1 MKVFRSSRLL
11 APALILLAAGQPV
24 SVYAQPAVQPAAQ
37 PQPAIPAPLTPPK
50 PEAAAPAPAPE
61 KPEADKKISFNF
73 KNAPFDQVLDFFSR
87 QTGLP
92 VIREAEPPASNV
104 TFISPEKYSR
114 DAAFDILNRLLYPH
128 GLQMRPQSGF
138 WLLSRLEEMK
148 SLGPV
153 VTATVPDNLGDTT
166 VVTVVV
172 PLNNA
177 QATLIA
183 DSIKPLVSKYG
194 SVTTLGPQNAL
205 VLVDTAA
212 QCRRLGEV
220 IHQLDSEPPTDARF
234 QLFPLEHAQASGI
247 IASLKGLMTE
257 KRVLQ
262 VMDKDGN
269 VRTREE
275 NRMDGLTLQAD
286 DRTNSVI
293 AVGTDSKLQ
302 AVSELIEMLDRPA
315 GDQTGTRLVSFDLP
329 RIGAAEAATQVSALF
344 AGERRNERP
353 TILPIAHQNR
363 LVIVGSPDEIEQAQ
377 RLLEQIDP
385 GASPASGQ
393 GPGAHATSAADT
405 IPLKHTNPNAV
416 TALLNKLLS
425 PRQQGLLRF
434 APGLDGRSLIVAGPP
449 QEIASVRK
457 LVEGFDLAP
466 TGDTAVRQVRIARG
480 DVKKVVDRTTE
491 LFNATEQH
499 REMRVKATVDEK
511 AQTVTLLGP
520 ERGLNEFADVLRTV
534 ESNILIDRELRTFTL
549 DKAVPSAAASRLTGM
564 VSALLRPADGA
575 SFDSPEIQP
584 LDELKTLVVRAAPSQ
599 MPAIEQLIK
608 RVDRTDA
615 DAMVVR
621 VVTLRSGDPQALA
634 AHAADLFK
642 VKAAAGPLEAPQVTP
657 DAATRTLLLVG
668 DAASVAAYVQIVD
681 ELQKQVQPAREVR
694 TVPLRF
700 AKADDVVSVA
710 ARVQSQ
716 WATLSGSSGPA
727 PLFQPVEGTNSIMIA
742 GDAVQIAVML
752 PFVQELDQ
760 QAITKDTAFHRFP
773 LVHLDPNA
781 AAAFVR
787 DFAAATNM
795 QSSVKVSVEPGQRA
809 LMVTAPAATL
819 KDIER
824 LIGQMDSPV
833 ERPKLAMKLYPLK
846 SAQAERVSPLLRS
859 LLEGR
864 LRDLIEQTGLS
875 IPDSTRL
882 VEVIPDPGSNT
893 VIVSAPPELQ
903 QQAEE
908 LLVRLDAPPANADH
922 AAVRVV
928 QLTEGDAAAA
938 AEALRQSLAA
948 MTMPSGGK
956 VSVSASPAANSVIIA
971 GAEQDLDRVEAVVH
985 SLDVPVRG
993 KESIDVVS
1001 VNLKSAR
1008 AELVAPVLQSLLV
1021 KEDEPIPYWARQD
1034 TSNEPAPVRVAAEAR
1049 TNSIV
1054 VTGPSRVVEVAKRII
1069 AQLDVSPGAD
1079 PCAQRPIR
1087 VLSLQNAAAS
1097 DIAPAV
1103 REMFKTE
1110 SDPSLA
1116 PLVQVNEQSNSLI
1129 VRADAAQLD
1138 QIEKLVGTLDQA
1150 TVSAQRELRTIPID
1164 RSRADAEVIA
1174 RSLRRLLEQ
1183 RPGTRV
1189 RIIRAEDLLKP
1200 EPDAAPAPDKEDK
1213 NKRGSLIPF
1222 SLPHGFGSPVVF
1234 MTAMALAAESAPGQS
1249 DSSDKAGANDAPPPS
1264 GGDADTV
1271 TIAVDP
1277 VTNSL
1282 IISGSTWATQR
1293 AQALA
1298 NELQRQL
1305 PAEPLEVTVV
1315 QLPDA
1320 AEAWTV
1326 SQVVNAA
1333 IGQIGHAGGDNP
1345 GGFTG
1350 RCSVQPDPNG
1360 SALIVSA
1367 NATDLKTIA
1376 QVISAVATPHP
1387 GSDLTVKAYPLANT
1401 SATGLLRAVF
1411 DLFSSAPR
1419 GRQAQRVLRLAV
1431 PGPGGAPASAKI
1443 DPGSIRAAI
1452 GPGGSSLIIAAPA
1465 DAIPMLDQ
1473 FIALMDQ
1480 SPTADQTSIRQYS
1493 LVHARAGEV
1502 AGTLQRAFA
1511 AARASADDGPRATF
1525 IADPRTNTLLV
1536 TGSER
1541 QHEQTKLLLASIDAE
1556 SRDKDTAVA
1565 ILPVAGA
1572 LPSVVRNVVENLLV
1586 GRDPAR
1592 QDAVRL
1598 TASDETGVLI
1608 VQAPGPDIERARKVI
1623 EELDRANIAV
1633 SPIRTLKLERANAD
1647 AVATSLQKFFD
1658 ERARTSSRSGR
1669 ATARQIAII
1678 GDDRT
1683 GSLVVSAP
1691 DADYEQ
1697 IKSLVA
1703 TLDAPAATADVQ
1715 FRVIPLEHARV
1726 DDIRGAVE
1734 AMVRQAQS
1742 IGLGSMFRGGGG
1754 GGGGGRNRNQA
1765 GGDVVVEFD
1774 ERSASVVVIGRE
1786 DAFPP
1791 VERIIRAL
1799 DTPATARSEVAVR
1812 AFRLKGLSPRTVGQ
1826 TLRQALT
1833 TPADRRAPGGRSD
1846 DLDFEVDPASN
1857 ALVLVGPT
1865 ALLDQAGVLI
1875 DKLQSTAGAEAAKVE
1890 SIALKFTQA
1899 DSLARSI
1906 DRFFQQREKADAG
1919 ARAVSIVGAP
1929 EGNVLI
1935 AAGTEEDLA
1944 LVRSF
1949 VAKMDQP
1956 GEQQGRVRELY
1967 RLRNAVATDLAGTVR
1982 DQFPKLPGARES
1994 QVVVTPD
2001 RQTNTLIVSSPAELS
2016 DSISAL
2022 IQQLDAPPAAAD
2034 TTITTV
2040 TLSSARAEDV
2050 AAALRS
2056 ALPTSVKVTITPVR
2070 RSNSLLL
2077 GGSPEAIKLVVAQI
2091 NDLDKQPIRSQ
2102 AEIRRIRVKNAEL
2115 YETASTLRTVIE
2127 SWQTDPNEPQPT
2139 VSTLSSDNS
2148 LLISARADRL
2158 EEIARIVDQLDV
2170 AGENNRTTEFV
2181 PLKFADAQATADALR
2196 VFYGRYAPEPP
2207 TPGARAVTIIANP
2220 ASKSLVVA
2228 ADVAEWPG
2236 IRALIQKLDSDQY
2249 DTSRRLEIV
2258 ALKNADAVSLARTLT
2273 EAFASPLRA
2282 EIERQRAQQQQEFN
2296 RRQGRNG
2303 GREDFFPVPT
2313 VLVGADTAIS
2323 VTAEPLTN
2331 SLVIG
2336 GPREQTER
2344 IKAVVAQLD
2353 TPEFARM
2360 PEIRMVPVR
2369 VGVASQLAATLRPL
2383 FVDPAAAAGAGS
2395 RSLMIVGEDRGNV
2408 LMVRA
2413 DEAQFAQIKAMA
2425 ESLQQEGDRSQLS
2438 VHVLRLRNMPA
2449 GRVLAS
2455 LKSTFTPVAQQNG
2468 EPLAIELDRTGNG
2481 LVIAASTRLFDQI
2494 KAVAEELD
2502 GKPAPGEPGPAGQA
2516 PLPMGLNQGIALV
2529 DLQNHTPSRMIELLT
2544 QLGVTRPQDPERP
2557 GLVAEPVTLAA
2568 MTTRRAIAVTG
2579 AAGDIAVIGQLVRSL
2594 DAAPIESEQHV
2605 AVIALKKARAEAIAQ
2620 TIQGMLN
2627 PKDQQSKVDL
2637 AASLAEQVRRL
2648 SIHRADG
2655 KDDAGVGVD
2664 LAKPIV
2670 VRPEPQSNALIV
2682 ASTEANVKAIRQ
2694 LVEMLDKLPIGEQ
2707 VVVRFFPLKNASAE
2721 RIAGVVR
2728 DLFAQGERLRQ
2739 QPDTGVKT
2747 EPESEVGKA
2756 LTSQVYVS
2764 VDERTNALV
2773 AAGREEAVALV
2784 EVLIKQLDNERTAQW
2799 IEPTLIRLQHA
2810 DAVRLAETL
2819 RHVLL
2824 EGQATTPESEAIQRQ
2839 IARLRVVEEGADPND
2854 PSKLFQADR
2863 FAPMS
2868 SLVIIPE
2875 STLNALIVVG
2885 TRANAA
2891 AVAALARMLD
2901 VPAAA
2906 ASNTVRIFPLQV
2918 AAAERVGGM
2927 LTEVFK
2933 GQIAAGT
2940 LRPEDNLVV
2949 VPDART
2955 NSLVISTSPRSFRMV
2970 EELIG
2975 QLDAKS
2981 AVPLFGVTVIPVPS
2995 GNVAEL
3001 APRLERLL
3009 QERISASRRAGEQ
3022 SVPSDKV
3029 SIQPDPATNS
3039 LLVAASPENVETIR
3053 QLLDVLTK
3061 GAEALAAS
3069 QTIDVINVTSA
3080 RAEDLAGAIRDL
3092 YVEKEQRLRGQDAVR
3107 VTGDARLNALIV
3119 RGTADDV
3126 RAIRALVQRLDDAQV
3141 ASVTEIRRIELKQ
3154 ADAADV
3160 VKLLQN
3166 VLAGRPI
3173 AGAGVV
3179 GQRKAQVL
3187 RFIREEAAR
3196 SLKDK
3201 GEDKGA
3207 PPTEA
3212 AISGAVQEQVTLTA
3226 ELRTN
3231 SLVVVA
3237 PSRLMVLIE
3246 ALVADLDTST
3256 AGGRNV
3262 RVFRL
3267 KNADARAM
3275 SDVLRDLFNL
3285 RQQGS
3290 QLVLVPGRSEDQ
3302 AADAGKADHQ
3312 PLPEL
3317 YPSLDERQQLAITID
3332 ARTNSL
3338 LVSATPEYLDRVEK
3352 VITEL
3357 DNVEAQEREQV
3368 VFELRNAKAPAI
3380 AQTLRSYFTEQSE
3393 RARQILGTDRAGSLL
3408 RILEHEITVQGDAGS
3423 NRLLVGVS
3431 PKYKEMV
3438 SKLVQELDSTP
3449 PQVMIQVLL
3458 AEVTIDAD
3466 KSWGLEFK
3474 VGPFGG
3480 EGYKVGA
3487 TATSAGVATSLGVP
3501 NLSVSSTDFD
3511 LLIRAL
3517 EAQGRLEVLSRPEIL
3532 VNNNEKARIQVG
3544 ENVALVE
3551 SVQRFD
3557 TGNTVADVTRED
3569 VGIILSVTPN
3579 ISADGFVRMDIL
3591 PEISKV
3597 SARTT
3602 QITEDFQAPII
3613 TKRQVETNVTVKDG
3627 ETIVIGGLLQ
3637 TSEEERTSKIPLL
3650 GDIPLAGNLF
3660 RSTTYTNSKTEL
3672 LVLLTPRV
3680 IRSDGQTSAA
3690 LTDLSDKELERLSKP
3705 DLLRP
3710 FLDGSRIPDPA
3721 EDEGKPRRKYE
3732 PVPVVPPQSTPPESD
3747 DPALLPPG
3755 SQSHSAGSPRRSKR
3769 KDA

>member
-1 MKVFRSSRLL
+1 MKLLRSTRLL
-11 APALILLAAGQPV
+11 APALLILAAGQAV
-24 SVYAQPAVQPAAQ
+24 SVYAQSAPPAPAQ
-37 PQPAIPAPLTPPK
+37 PQPITPPAAAPSTPPK
-50 PEAAAPAPAPE
+50 PEAAAPAAA
-61 KPEADKKISFNF
+61 KREADTRISFNF

-128 GLQMRPQSGF
+128 GLQMRPQAGF
-138 WLLSRLEEMK
+138 WLLSRLEEMR

-153 VTATVPDNLGDTT
+153 VTAKVPDSVGDTT

-220 IHQLDSEPPTDARF
+220 IRQLDSEPPSDARF
-234 QLFPLEHAQASGI
+234 QLFPLKHAEAAGI
-247 IASLKGLMTE
+247 ISSLKGLMTE

-286 DRTNSVI
+286 ERTNAVI

-302 AVSELIEMLDRPA
+302 AVGELIEMLDRPA
-315 GDQTGTRLVSFDLP
+315 GEQAGTRLVSFNLP
-329 RIGAAEAATQVSALF
+329 RVGAAEAASQVTALF
-344 AGERRNERP
+344 AGERKAERP
-353 TILPIAHQNR
+353 TILPIANQGR
-363 LVIVGSPDEIEQAQ
+363 LVVVGNPDDIDRAKQ
-377 RLLEQIDP
+377 LLEQIDP
-385 GASPASGQ
+385 GASPATDNA
-393 GPGAHATSAADT
+393 PGVPVIAAADA
-405 IPLKHTNPNAV
+405 IPLKHAAPNAV
-416 TALLNKLLS
+416 AALLGKLLS
-425 PRQQGLLRF
+425 PRQQGLLRY
-434 APGLDGRSLIVAGPP
+434 APGPDGHSLIVSGPP
-449 QEIASVRK
+449 EEIASLRK
-457 LVEGFDLAP
+457 LIEGFDLAP
-466 TGDTAVRQVRIARG
+466 TGDAAVRQVRIVRG
-480 DVKKVVDRTTE
+480 DVKSIVGRATE
-491 LFNATEQH
+491 LFNATEKH
-499 REMRVKATVDEK
+499 RELGVKATADERSR
-511 AQTVTLLGP
+511 TVTLIGP
-520 ERGLNEFADVLRTV
+520 ERGLDDFAELLRTV
-534 ESNILIDRELRTFTL
+534 ESNTLIDRELRTFTL
-549 DKAVPSAAASRLTGM
+549 ERAVPSAAAARLTGM
-564 VSALLRPADGA
+564 VSALLRPADGSA
-575 SFDSPEIQP
+575 FEAPEIQP
-584 LDELKTLVVRAAPSQ
+584 IDELKTLVVRALPSQ
-599 MPAIEQLIK
+599 LPAIEQLVK
-608 RVDRTDA
+608 RVDRVEA
-615 DAMVVR
+615 DAMIVR
-621 VVTLRSGDPQALA
+621 VVTLRSGDPKELA
-634 AHAADLFK
+634 ARAADLFK
-642 VKAAAGPLEAPQVTP
+642 VKSAAGPLELPQVTP
-657 DAATRTLLLVG
+657 DASTRTMLLVG
-668 DAASVAAYVQIVD
+668 DAPSVAAYVQIVD

-694 TVPLRF
+694 NVPLRF
-700 AKADDVVSVA
+700 AKADEVVGVLK
-710 ARVQSQ
+710 RVQSQ
-716 WATLSGSSGPA
+716 WATLSGQPGPA
-727 PLFQPVEGTNSIMIA
+727 PLFEPMADTNSVMIA
-742 GDAVQIAVML
+742 GDAAQVAAML

-760 QAITKDTAFHRFP
+760 QAISRDTAFHRFP
-773 LVHLDPNA
+773 LVHLDPGA

-787 DFAAATNM
+787 DFAAATNL
-795 QSSVKVSVEPGQRA
+795 QGAVRVTIEPGQRA
-809 LMVTAPAATL
+809 VVVTAPAATL
-819 KDIER
+819 KDVQR
-824 LIGQMDSPV
+824 LIEQLDAPA
-833 ERPKLAMKLYPLK
+833 ERPKLALKLYSLK
-846 SAQAERVSPLLRS
+846 SAQADRVSPLLRS

-864 LRDLIEQTGLS
+864 LRDLIEQSGLS
-875 IPDSTRL
+875 VPDSTRL
-882 VEVIPDPGSNT
+882 VEVIPDAASNT

-908 LLVRLDAPPANADH
+908 LLARLDAPPANADH

-928 QLTEGDAAAA
+928 PLTEGDAAAA
-938 AEALRQSLAA
+938 ADALRQSLAT

-956 VSVSASPAANSVIIA
+956 VNVSASPAANAVIIA

-1008 AELVAPVLQSLLV
+1008 AELVAPVLQTLLV
-1021 KEDEPIPYWARQD
+1021 KEEEPVPYWARRE
-1034 TSNEPAPVRVAAEAR
+1034 TESERAPVRVAAEAR

-1079 PCAQRPIR
+1079 PCTQRPIR
-1087 VLSLQNAAAS
+1087 VLSLQNAAAG
-1097 DIAPAV
+1097 DIAPTV
-1103 REMFKTE
+1103 REMFKSE
-1110 SDPSLA
+1110 PDPSLA
-1116 PLVQVNEQSNSLI
+1116 PVVEVNEQSNSLI
-1129 VRADAAQLD
+1129 VRADPARLD
-1138 QIEKLVGTLDQA
+1138 QIEKLVGTLDRA
-1150 TVSAQRELRTIPID
+1150 TVSAGRELRTIPID

-1174 RSLRRLLEQ
+1174 RSLQRLLEQ
-1183 RPGTRV
+1183 RTGTRV

-1200 EPDAAPAPDKEDK
+1200 EPNAEPAKEDK
-1213 NKRGSLIPF
+1213 PKQG
-1222 SLPHGFGSPVVF
+1222 
-1234 MTAMALAAESAPGQS
+1234 ALAPALPGLSAPALLIATMAIAVEP
-1249 DSSDKAGANDAPPPS
+1249 DSPQPGAKAAPTADSAAPSPS
-1264 GGDADTV
+1264 GEPDTV

-1293 AQALA
+1293 AQELA
-1298 NELQRQL
+1298 AELQRQL

-1326 SQVVNAA
+1326 SQVVSTA
-1333 IGQIGHAGGDNP
+1333 IGQIGRAGADNP

-1350 RCSVQPDPNG
+1350 RCSVQPDPTG

-1367 NATDLKTIA
+1367 NATDLKTIT
-1376 QVISAVATPHP
+1376 QIISAVATPHP

-1401 SATGLLRAVF
+1401 SAPRLLRAVL

-1452 GPGGSSLIIAAPA
+1452 GPGGSSLVIAAPA

-1480 SPTADQTSIRQYS
+1480 SPTAEQSSIRQYT
-1493 LVHARAGEV
+1493 LAHARAEDA

-1511 AARASADDGPRATF
+1511 AAHAAGGEESPRATF
-1525 IADPRTNTLLV
+1525 IADPRTNSLLV
-1536 TGSER
+1536 TASEP
-1541 QHEQTKLLLASIDAE
+1541 QHEQTRLLLASIDA
-1556 SRDKDTAVA
+1556 SSGDQDATVA
-1565 ILPVAGA
+1565 ILPVASA
-1572 LPSVVRNVVENLLV
+1572 RPSVVRSVVENLLV

-1592 QDAVRL
+1592 RDAVRL

-1608 VQAPGPDIERARKVI
+1608 VQAPAADVERARKVV
-1623 EELDRANIAV
+1623 EELDRADTAL

-1647 AVATSLQKFFD
+1647 AVAASLQKFFD

-1669 ATARQIAII
+1669 PATRNVAII

-1726 DDIRGAVE
+1726 SDIRGAVE

-1742 IGLGSMFRGGGG
+1742 IGLGSMFRGGGA
-1754 GGGGGRNRNQA
+1754 RRDRA
-1765 GGDVVVEFD
+1765 DGDVVVEFD

-1833 TPADRRAPGGRSD
+1833 TPADRRGPGARAD

-1875 DKLQSTAGAEAAKVE
+1875 DKLQTTAGAESAKVE
-1890 SIALKFTQA
+1890 SIPLKFTQA
-1899 DSLARSI
+1899 ESIARSI
-1906 DRFFQQREKADAG
+1906 DRFFQQRLKADAG
-1919 ARAVSIVGAP
+1919 ARAVSIVGAN

-1935 AAGTEEDLA
+1935 AAGAEEDLA
-1944 LVRSF
+1944 LVRGF

-1956 GEQQGRVRELY
+1956 GDQQGRTRELY
-1967 RLRNAVATDLAGTVR
+1967 KLRNAVAADLAGTVR
-1982 DQFPKLPGARES
+1982 DQFPRLPGGRES

-2016 DSISAL
+2016 ESIAAL

-2050 AAALRS
+2050 ATALRS
-2056 ALPTSVKVTITPVR
+2056 ALPASVKVTITPVR

-2091 NDLDKQPIRSQ
+2091 NDLDKQPVRSQ
-2102 AEIRRIRVKNAEL
+2102 AEIRRVRVKNADL

-2127 SWQTDPNEPQPT
+2127 TWQTDPNEPEPT

-2170 AGENNRTTEFV
+2170 AGENHRTTEFV

-2228 ADVAEWPG
+2228 ADAAEWPG
-2236 IRALIQKLDSDQY
+2236 IRSLIEKLDSDKY

-2282 EIERQRAQQQQEFN
+2282 EIERQRAQQQQEFL

-2303 GREDFFPVPT
+2303 GREDFFPIPT

-2336 GPREQTER
+2336 GPRDQTDR

-2438 VHVLRLRNMPA
+2438 VHVLRLRHMPA
-2449 GRVLAS
+2449 GRVLPS
-2455 LKSTFTPVAQQNG
+2455 LKSTFTPVAKQNG

-2481 LVIAASTRLFDQI
+2481 LVIAASARLFDQI
-2494 KAVAEELD
+2494 KSVAEELD
-2502 GKPAPGEPGPAGQA
+2502 GQPAKGEPGAPGEGPA
-2516 PLPMGLNQGIALV
+2516 PLPMGLNQGISLI
-2529 DLQNHTPSRMIELLT
+2529 DLQNHTPARMVELLT
-2544 QLGVTRPQDPERP
+2544 QLGVTREQDPERP

-2568 MTTRRAIAVTG
+2568 MTTRRAVAVSG
-2579 AAGDIAVIGQLVRSL
+2579 AAGDIAVVGQLVKSL

-2605 AVIALKKARAEAIAQ
+2605 AVIGLKKARAEAIAK
-2620 TIQGMLN
+2620 TIEGMLN

-2664 LAKPIV
+2664 LTKPIV
-2670 VRPEPQSNALIV
+2670 VRPEPQSNALII

-2756 LTSQVYVS
+2756 LTGQVYVS

-2773 AAGREEAVALV
+2773 AAGPEAAVALV

-2799 IEPTLIRLQHA
+2799 IEPTLIRLRHA

-2839 IARLRVVEEGADPND
+2839 IARLRIVEEGADPND

-2868 SLVIIPE
+2868 SLVIVPE

-2995 GNVAEL
+2995 GDVREL

-3126 RAIRALVQRLDDAQV
+3126 RAIRALVERLDGAQV
-3141 ASVTEIRRIELKQ
+3141 ATVTEIRRIELKQ

-3179 GQRKAQVL
+3179 GQRKSQVL
-3187 RFIREEAAR
+3187 RFIREQTAR

-3201 GEDKGA
+3201 GEADGT
-3207 PPTEA
+3207 PTEA

-3246 ALVADLDTST
+3246 ALVADLDTTT

-3275 SDVLRDLFNL
+3275 ADVLRDLFNL

-3290 QLVLVPGRSEDQ
+3290 QLVLVPGRSDDQ
-3302 AADAGKADHQ
+3302 PTEGGKEKPA
-3312 PLPEL
+3312 PEL
-3317 YPSLDERQQLAITID
+3317 YPTLDERQQLAITID

-3480 EGYKVGA
+3480 EAYKIGG

-3551 SVQRFD
+3551 SVQRYD

-3680 IRSDGQTSAA
+3680 IRSDGQSSAA

-3705 DLLRP
+3705 ELLRP

-3721 EDEGKPRRKYE
+3721 EDEGKPTPPRSPGKYE
-3732 PVPVVPPQSTPPESD
+3732 PVPVVPPEPQPPSSDEPTLTPPRSE
-3747 DPALLPPG
+3747 
-3755 SQSHSAGSPRRSKR
+3755 SHSAASPRPTRRDNS
-3769 KDA
+3769 

>member
-1 MKVFRSSRLL
+1 MKLLRSTRLL
-11 APALILLAAGQPV
+11 APALLLLAAGQPV
-24 SVYAQPAVQPAAQ
+24 SVYAQPAPTPTQPE
-37 PQPAIPAPLTPPK
+37 PT
-50 PEAAAPAPAPE
+50 APAPAPAPVTPP
-61 KPEADKKISFNF
+61 KAASDIKISFNF

-138 WLLSRLEEMK
+138 WLLSRLDEMRA
-148 SLGPV
+148 LGPV
-153 VTATVPDNLGDTT
+153 VSPKVPDDMGDTT

-177 QATLIA
+177 QATLISE
-183 DSIKPLVSKYG
+183 SIKPLVSKYG

-234 QLFPLEHAQASGI
+234 QLFPLKHANAGSI
-247 IASLKGLMTE
+247 ISSLRGLMTE

-286 DRTNSVI
+286 SRTNAVI

-315 GDQTGTRLVSFDLP
+315 GSQAAAQLTSFDLP
-329 RIGAAEAATQVSALF
+329 RIGAVEAAAQLTALF
-344 AGERRNERP
+344 AAQPPEQRP
-353 TILPIAHQNR
+353 TVLPVASRNR
-363 LVIVGSPDEIEQAQ
+363 LVVVGGQDQIQQAQ

-385 GASPASGQ
+385 GATALSGEAAGGESAIAS
-393 GPGAHATSAADT
+393 ADT
-405 IPLKHTNPNAV
+405 IQLKHADARSV
-416 TALLNKLLS
+416 TTLLSKLLS
-425 PRQQGLLRF
+425 PRQQGLLRY
-434 APGLDGRSLIVAGPP
+434 APGLDGHTLIVAGPAA
-449 QEIASVRK
+449 EIASLRQ
-457 LVEGFDLAP
+457 LIGGFDQAP
-466 TGDTAVRQVRIARG
+466 SGDVEVRQVRIARG
-480 DVKKVVDRTTE
+480 DIKKVVDRATE
-491 LFNATEQH
+491 LFNASDRN
-499 REMRVKATVDEK
+499 RELAVRATPDAQSRV
-511 AQTVTLLGP
+511 VTLIGP
-520 ERGLNEFADVLRTV
+520 ERGVSAFV
-534 ESNILIDRELRTFTL
+534 ETLQSVEANILIDRELRIFSL
-549 DKAVPSAAASRLTGM
+549 DKAIPSAAAARLSGM
-564 VSALLRPADGA
+564 AAALLRPTDGA
-575 SFDSPEIQP
+575 AFDAPDIQP
-584 LDELKTLVVRAAPSQ
+584 IDEMKTLVVRALPSQ
-599 MPAIEQLIK
+599 LPTIEQLIK
-608 RVDRTDA
+608 RIDRVDA
-615 DAMVVR
+615 DTMVVR
-621 VVTLRSGDPQALA
+621 VVSLRSGDPQELA
-634 AHAADLFK
+634 GRATDLFK
-642 VKAAAGPLEAPQVTP
+642 VKAAAGSLETPKVTP
-657 DAATRTLLLVG
+657 DARTGTLLLVG
-668 DAASVAAYVQIVD
+668 DAPSVAAYVQIID

-700 AKADDVVSVA
+700 AKADEVVKVMS
-710 ARVQSQ
+710 RVQAQ
-716 WATLSGSSGPA
+716 WATLSGSTGPA
-727 PLFQPVEGTNSIMIA
+727 PLFEPLADTNSLMIA
-742 GDAVQIAVML
+742 GDASQIAVML
-752 PFVQELDQ
+752 QFVQELDQ
-760 QAITKDTAFHRFP
+760 QAVTRETVLHRFR

-787 DFAAATNM
+787 DFAAATNL
-795 QSSVKVSVEPGQRA
+795 QNAVRVSIEPGQRA
-809 LMVTAPAATL
+809 LIVTAPSGTL
-819 KDIER
+819 ADLTK
-824 LIGQMDSPV
+824 LIDQLDAPV
-833 ERPKLAMKLYPLK
+833 DRPKLAIKLYPLK
-846 SAQAERVSPLLRS
+846 SAQADRISPLLRS
-859 LLEGR
+859 LLESR
-864 LRDLIEQTGLS
+864 LRDVIDQSGVS
-875 IPDSTRL
+875 VPDTTRL
-882 VEVIPDPGSNT
+882 VEVMPDPGSNT

-908 LLVRLDAPPANADH
+908 LIARLDTPPANADH

-928 QLTEGDAAAA
+928 PLVEGDAAAA
-938 AEALRQSLAA
+938 ADALRQSLGS
-948 MTMPSGGK
+948 MTMPSGGH
-956 VSVSASPAANSVIIA
+956 VSVSASPAANAVIIS
-971 GAEQDLDRVEAVVH
+971 GAEQDLERVETVVR

-993 KESIDVVS
+993 KESVDVISVS
-1001 VNLKSAR
+1001 LKSGR

-1021 KEDEPIPYWARQD
+1021 KEEEPVPFWARRD
-1034 TSNEPAPVRVAAEAR
+1034 TSSEPAPVRVAAEAR

-1054 VTGPSRVVEVAKRII
+1054 VTGPSRIVEVAKRII

-1097 DIAPAV
+1097 EIASTV
-1103 REMFKTE
+1103 REMFKSET
-1110 SDPSLA
+1110 DPALA
-1116 PLVQVNEQSNSLI
+1116 PVVQIDAQSNSLI
-1129 VRADAAQLD
+1129 VRADSTQI
-1138 QIEKLVGTLDQA
+1138 QEIEKLVSTLDQA
-1150 TVSAQRELRTIPID
+1150 TVSARRELRTIPID

-1174 RSLRRLLEQ
+1174 RSLQRLLEQ
-1183 RPGTRV
+1183 RSGTRV

-1200 EPDAAPAPDKEDK
+1200 EPDRSPASPPD
-1213 NKRGSLIPF
+1213 P
-1222 SLPHGFGSPVVF
+1222 
-1234 MTAMALAAESAPGQS
+1234 APGQS
-1249 DSSDKAGANDAPPPS
+1249 GKQGAYTAPAFGAPALIITALTLAAGPAQQPATPPARAPLNTDTP
-1264 GGDADTV
+1264 GDETETI

-1277 VTNSL
+1277 ITNSL
-1282 IISGSTWATQR
+1282 IISGSTWATER

-1298 NELQRQL
+1298 TELQRQL
-1305 PAEPLEVTVV
+1305 PAEPLSVTVV

-1320 AEAWTV
+1320 AEAWTIA
-1326 SQVVNAA
+1326 QVVNGA
-1333 IGQIGHAGGDNP
+1333 IGQIGQSSRENP

-1367 NATDLKTIA
+1367 NATDLRTITEI
-1376 QVISAVATPHP
+1376 ISAVATPHP

-1401 SATGLLRAVF
+1401 SAPRLLRAVY
-1411 DLFSSAPR
+1411 DLFSAAPR

-1431 PGPGGAPASAKI
+1431 PGPGGAPASARI

-1465 DAIPMLDQ
+1465 DAIPLLDQ
-1473 FIALMDQ
+1473 FISLMDQ
-1480 SPTADQTSIRQYS
+1480 SPTAEQASIRQYA
-1493 LVHARAGEV
+1493 LGHARAEDV

-1511 AARASADDGPRATF
+1511 AVQSAGGEDVPRATF
-1525 IADPRTNTLLV
+1525 IAEPRTNTLLV
-1536 TGSER
+1536 TASEQ
-1541 QHEQTKLLLASIDAE
+1541 QHEQTRLLLVSIDAE
-1556 SRDKDTAVA
+1556 SGDQNTTVA
-1565 ILPVAGA
+1565 ILPVASA
-1572 LPSVVRNVVENLLV
+1572 RPSVVRTVVENLLI

-1592 QDAVRL
+1592 RDVVRL

-1608 VQAPGPDIERARKVI
+1608 VQAPTSDVEKARKVV
-1623 EELDRANIAV
+1623 EELDRADTAL

-1647 AVATSLQKFFD
+1647 AVATSLQRFFD

-1669 ATARQIAII
+1669 AATRHLAII

-1691 DADYEQ
+1691 DSDFEQ

-1703 TLDAPAATADVQ
+1703 TFDAPAATADVQ

-1726 DDIRGAVE
+1726 NDIRGAVE

-1742 IGLGSMFRGGGG
+1742 IGLDGMFRGGA
-1754 GGGGGRNRNQA
+1754 RNRNQA
-1765 GGDVVVEFD
+1765 GGEVVVEFD

-1799 DTPATARSEVAVR
+1799 DTPATARSEMAVR

-1833 TPADRRAPGGRSD
+1833 PSADPRGQSRGAGGRPD
-1846 DLDFEVDPASN
+1846 DLAFEVDPASN

-1865 ALLDQAGVLI
+1865 ALLDQAGLLI
-1875 DKLQSTAGAEAAKVE
+1875 DKLQQTAGAESAKVE
-1890 SIALKFTQA
+1890 SITLKFTQA
-1899 DSLARSI
+1899 DALARSI

-1935 AAGTEEDLA
+1935 AAGSEEDLA
-1944 LVRSF
+1944 LVRGF

-1982 DQFPKLPGARES
+1982 DQFPRLPGSRES

-2016 DSISAL
+2016 ESIAAL
-2022 IQQLDAPPAAAD
+2022 IQELDAPPAEAD

-2040 TLSSARAEDV
+2040 ALSSARADEV
-2050 AAALRS
+2050 ANALRS

-2077 GGSPEAIKLVVAQI
+2077 SGSQEAIKLVVAQI
-2091 NDLDKQPIRSQ
+2091 NDLDKQPVRSQ

-2127 SWQTDPNEPQPT
+2127 SWQTDPNEPEPT

-2158 EEIARIVDQLDV
+2158 DEIGRIVDQLDV
-2170 AGENNRTTEFV
+2170 AGENHRTTEFL

-2228 ADVAEWPG
+2228 ADAAEWPG
-2236 IRALIQKLDSDQY
+2236 IRALIEKLDSDQY

-2258 ALKNADAVSLARTLT
+2258 ALKNADAVSLARTLS

-2282 EIERQRAQQQQEFN
+2282 EIERQRAQQQQEFF
-2296 RRQGRNG
+2296 RRQARG
-2303 GREDFFPVPT
+2303 GAGSRDDFFPVPT

-2336 GPREQTER
+2336 GPRDQTER

-2383 FVDPAAAAGAGS
+2383 FVDQTAAAGAGS

-2413 DEAQFAQIKAMA
+2413 DESQFAQIKAMA

-2438 VHVLRLRNMPA
+2438 VHVLRLKYMPA
-2449 GRVLAS
+2449 GRVLSS
-2455 LKSTFTPVAQQNG
+2455 LKTTFAPVAQQNG

-2481 LVIAASTRLFDQI
+2481 LVVAASTRLFDQI

-2502 GKPAPGEPGPAGQA
+2502 SKPAGENEPGGAGGQGQ
-2516 PLPMGLNQGIALV
+2516 LPMGLNQGIALV
-2529 DLQNHTPSRMIELLT
+2529 DLQNHTPPRMVELLT

-2568 MTTRRAIAVTG
+2568 MTSRRAVAVVG
-2579 AAGDIAVIGQLVRSL
+2579 AAGDIAVISQLVKSL
-2594 DAAPIESEQHV
+2594 DAAPIDSEQQV
-2605 AVIALKKARAEAIAQ
+2605 AVIGLKKSRADAIAQ
-2620 TIQGMLN
+2620 TIQAMLN

-2648 SIHRADG
+2648 AIHRADG
-2655 KDDAGVGVD
+2655 APAGAPNIGID

-2670 VRPEPQSNALIV
+2670 IRPEPQSNALII
-2682 ASTEANVKAIRQ
+2682 ASTEPNVQAIRQ

-2707 VVVRFFPLKNASAE
+2707 VVVRFFPLQNASAQ

-2739 QPDTGVKT
+2739 QPETGVKT

-2756 LTSQVYVS
+2756 LVGQVFVS

-2784 EVLIKQLDNERTAQW
+2784 EVLVKQLDNERTAQW

-2810 DAVRLAETL
+2810 DAVRLSETL
-2819 RHVLL
+2819 RRVLL

-2854 PSKLFQADR
+2854 ASKQLQADR

-2885 TRANAA
+2885 TRANAS

-2918 AAAERVGGM
+2918 AAADRVSGL

-2940 LRPEDNLVV
+2940 LRPEDALTV
-2949 VPDART
+2949 VPDVRT
-2955 NSLVISTSPRSFRMV
+2955 NSLVVSTSPRSFRMV

-2995 GNVAEL
+2995 GNVTEL

-3009 QERISASRRAGEQ
+3009 QERISATRRAGEQ
-3022 SVPSDKV
+3022 AVPSDKV
-3029 SIQPDPATNS
+3029 SIQPDPGTNS

-3069 QTIDVINVTSA
+3069 QAVDIINVTSA
-3080 RAEDLAGAIRDL
+3080 RADELAGAIRDL
-3092 YVEKEQRLRGQDAVR
+3092 YVEKEQRLRGPDAVR
-3107 VTGDARLNALIV
+3107 VTGDPRLNALIV
-3119 RGTADDV
+3119 RGTPDDI
-3126 RAIRALVQRLDDAQV
+3126 RAIRALVERLDGAEV

-3187 RFIREEAAR
+3187 RFIREQAAK
-3196 SLKDK
+3196 SLKEK
-3201 GEDKGA
+3201 GVSDGQ
-3207 PPTEA
+3207 PTEA

-3246 ALVADLDTST
+3246 TLVSDLDTTT

-3275 SDVLRDLFNL
+3275 ADVLRDLFNL

-3290 QLVLVPGRSEDQ
+3290 QLVLVPGRNEDQ
-3302 AADAGKADHQ
+3302 QAESDGGKPA
-3312 PLPEL
+3312 PEL
-3317 YPSLDERQQLAITID
+3317 FPSLDERQQLAITID
-3332 ARTNSL
+3332 ARTNAL

-3357 DNVEAQEREQV
+3357 DDVEAQEREQV
-3368 VFELRNAKAPAI
+3368 VYELRNAKAPEI
-3380 AQTLRSYFTEQSE
+3380 AQTLRSYFSEQSDK
-3393 RARQILGTDRAGSLL
+3393 ARQILGTDRAGSLL
-3408 RILEHEITVQGDAGS
+3408 RILEHEITVQGDTGS

-3466 KSWGLEFK
+3466 KSWGLDFK

-3480 EGYKVGA
+3480 EAYKIGA

-3551 SVQRFD
+3551 SVQRYD
-3557 TGNTVADVTRED
+3557 TGNTVADVTRQD

-3637 TSEEERTSKIPLL
+3637 SSEEERKSKIPLL
-3650 GDIPLAGNLF
+3650 GDIPLAGGLF
-3660 RSTTYTNSKTEL
+3660 TSTSYTNSKTEL

-3680 IRSDGQTSAA
+3680 IRSDGQSSAA
-3690 LTDLSDKELERLSKP
+3690 LTDLSEKELDRLSKP
-3705 DLLRP
+3705 ELLRP

-3721 EDEGKPRRKYE
+3721 ADEGKPKRAKE
-3732 PVPVVPPQSTPPESD
+3732 PVPVVPPAPPAPDPNE
-3747 DPALLPPG
+3747 PALSP
-3755 SQSHSAGSPRRSKR
+3755 SHTRNNSAGLPSRTQREG
-3769 KDA
+3769 A